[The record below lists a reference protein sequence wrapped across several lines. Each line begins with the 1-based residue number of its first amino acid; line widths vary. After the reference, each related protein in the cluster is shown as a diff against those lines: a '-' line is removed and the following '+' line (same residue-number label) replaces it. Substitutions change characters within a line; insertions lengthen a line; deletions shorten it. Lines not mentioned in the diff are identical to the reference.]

1 MQQILLQILFT
12 TAKKDMYITGVEL
25 VKQNRFAKISEGN
38 KEKGTEQGK
47 VFWINKS
54 FYEKCEEF

>member
-1 MQQILLQILFT
+1 
-12 TAKKDMYITGVEL
+12 MYITGVEL

-38 KEKGTEQGK
+38 KEKGPEQAK